1 MTPSPGRFALNIDGA
16 AKPSDW
22 KAGCGGVLRNDKGIW
37 IGGFAKALGDT
48 IAYTAE
54 L

>member
-1 MTPSPGRFALNIDGA
+1 MPPSSGWFALNIDGA

-22 KAGCGGVLRNDKGIW
+22 KAGCGGVLQNDKGIW

-48 IAYTAE
+48 TAYTAE